1 MLYITVALPHHWN
14 TASIRTSEVLL
25 IAGSLLS
32 AIPLIRPVPAVIL
45 PVTDPVPGHTPTI
58 GTLHLGGTAD
68 CAIIITNIGL

>member
-1 MLYITVALPHHWN
+1 MDTELSVIAQHL
-14 TASIRTSEVLL
+14 TSGAAHIAVLL
-25 IAGSLLS
+25 IRA
-32 AIPLIRPVPAVIL
+32 VKTVIL